1 MYLKTEHEASAS
13 NVLTKAIPGFSKIFF
28 PCIEQNRWLR
38 QCQARD
44 LCACFSNRPSELVGG
59 GGERGMDGW
68 VGCTS
73 TKLAWETCFKSF
85 VTFLSFIYF
94 SMIHKLHC
102 VTEAY

>member
-44 LCACFSNRPSELVGG
+44 LNCVLVLATDHLNSLGEGEEGYGWLGG
-59 GGERGMDGW
+59 
-68 VGCTS
+68 VH
-73 TKLAWETCFKSF
+73 
-85 VTFLSFIYF
+85 IN
-94 SMIHKLHC
+94 
-102 VTEAY
+102 

>member
-59 GGERGMDGW
+59 GGGGVWMGGW
-68 VGCTS
+68 GAHQLNWLGR
-73 TKLAWETCFKSF
+73 LA
-85 VTFLSFIYF
+85 LNRL
-94 SMIHKLHC
+94 LHFYRLYIS
-102 VTEAY
+102 A